1 MTFWQGGEERLLPYL
16 IIFLY
21 VLFVITLFFIQG
33 IVFHS
38 ITALTVVC
46 SAVIVLPLKR
56 VRGGIVPITL
66 FLLFTFAGNLFF
78 QPGRILY
85 GNDLLSVTDEGL
97 LMAAIRTLRI
107 LSMIFAAKILT
118 GILSMDEMIH
128 SLEAVLKPLE
138 RIGLPVKDFFCVM
151 GLTLKAFPVLMNH
164 LVKTYREEITNQ
176 DNHGFRRRMRHIVS
190 FLLPVFVESIRSPE
204 AFFVSSEHSPLPKEK
219 K

>member
-1 MTFWQGGEERLLPYL
+1 M
-16 IIFLY
+16 
-21 VLFVITLFFIQG
+21 
-33 IVFHS
+33 FHG
-38 ITALTVVC
+38 ITALAVVC
-46 SAVIVLPLKR
+46 SAVVVLPLKR
-56 VRGGIVPITL
+56 VKGGLIPIIL

-97 LMAAIRTLRI
+97 LMAGTRTLRI

-128 SLEAVLKPLE
+128 SLETVLKPLE
-138 RIGLPVKDFFCVM
+138 RIGLPVKDFFYVT
-151 GLTLKAFPVLMNH
+151 GLTLKAFPLLMNH

-176 DNHGFRRRMRHIVS
+176 DNRGFRGRMRHMVS

-204 AFFVSSEHSPLPKEK
+204 VFFVSSEHTALSKEK

>member
-1 MTFWQGGEERLLPYL
+1 MLPYL

-21 VLFVITLFFIQG
+21 VLFVIILFFIQG

-164 LVKTYREEITNQ
+164 LVKTYREEITNH
-176 DNHGFRRRMRHIVS
+176 DNHGFPRRMRHIVS

>member
-21 VLFVITLFFIQG
+21 VLFVTTLFFIQDIVLHG
-33 IVFHS
+33 I
-38 ITALTVVC
+38 IALTVFC
-46 SAVIVLPLKR
+46 IAVIVLPLKR
-56 VRGGIVPITL
+56 LKGGLVPIAL

-164 LVKTYREEITNQ
+164 LVKTYREEITNH
-176 DNHGFRRRMRHIVS
+176 DNHGFPRRMRHIVS

>member
-1 MTFWQGGEERLLPYL
+1 MLPYL

-128 SLEAVLKPLE
+128 SLETVLKPLE

-151 GLTLKAFPVLMNH
+151 GLTLKAFPILMNH
-164 LVKTYREEITNQ
+164 LVKTYREEITNH
-176 DNHGFRRRMRHIVS
+176 DNHGFRRRMRHMVS

-204 AFFVSSEHSPLPKEK
+204 AFFVSSEQSTPSKEK

>member
-1 MTFWQGGEERLLPYL
+1 M
-16 IIFLY
+16 
-21 VLFVITLFFIQG
+21 
-33 IVFHS
+33 FHS

-56 VRGGIVPITL
+56 VKGGIVPITL

-128 SLEAVLKPLE
+128 SLETVLKPLE

-151 GLTLKAFPVLMNH
+151 GLTLKAFPILMNH
-164 LVKTYREEITNQ
+164 LVKTYREEITNH
-176 DNHGFRRRMRHIVS
+176 DNHGFRKRMRHMVS

-204 AFFVSSEHSPLPKEK
+204 AFFVSSEHSTPSKEK